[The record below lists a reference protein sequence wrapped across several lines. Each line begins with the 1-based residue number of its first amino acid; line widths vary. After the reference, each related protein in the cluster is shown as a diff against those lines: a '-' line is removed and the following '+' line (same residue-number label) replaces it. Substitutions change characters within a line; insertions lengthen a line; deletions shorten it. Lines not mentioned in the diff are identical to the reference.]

1 MRPRDRLLRAAASV
15 WAADPSASLD
25 AVALAAGVGRATLH
39 RHFPTRVDL
48 VRAAALEGLT
58 ALAEAVETVTA
69 TADAPGARLDALID
83 ALVPFGDRLHF
94 LLVTQELLGDAT
106 VRRAEAQIDGPIRQ
120 LLDDA
125 ASARDLRAD
134 VPSGW
139 RFRAL
144 EALLYAAWT
153 AVAEGAVARLDAP
166 GLVREAFRR
175 GFGIG
180 AAGGAA
186 S

>member
-1 MRPRDRLLRAAASV
+1 V
-15 WAADPSASLD
+15 
-25 AVALAAGVGRATLH
+25 
-39 RHFPTRVDL
+39 
-48 VRAAALEGLT
+48 
-58 ALAEAVETVTA
+58 
-69 TADAPGARLDALID
+69 
-83 ALVPFGDRLHF
+83 
-94 LLVTQELLGDAT
+94 Q
-106 VRRAEAQIDGPIRQ
+106 RAEAQIDAPIRQ

-125 ASARDLRAD
+125 ANARELRAG

-153 AVAEGAVARLDAP
+153 AVAEGTVARLDAP
-166 GLVREAFRR
+166 GLVRDAFRR

-180 AAGGAA
+180 ADGGSA